1 MPLLRPVIPITG
13 SLPPTKRR
21 ETPTEDE
28 FGALTVPDVNRAV
41 YDSIVIR
48 SVSTKS
54 RPIVEK
60 VLADPSV
67 EVPAGTKAR
76 VIPPG
81 TLGSGVDHAD
91 TWSLVFVPDD
101 GRSPVHRI
109 LFDKDG
115 AIVGQI
121 GPYHRA

>member
-1 MPLLRPVIPITG
+1 M
-13 SLPPTKRR
+13 
-21 ETPTEDE
+21 
-28 FGALTVPDVNRAV
+28 VNRAV
-41 YDSIVIR
+41 YGSIVTR
-48 SVSTKS
+48 SDSAKS
-54 RPIVEK
+54 CPVVVK

-67 EVPAGTKAR
+67 EVPAGTQPR

-81 TLGSGVDHAD
+81 TLGSGVGHAQI
-91 TWSLVFVPDD
+91 WLNVLVSDD

-115 AIVGQI
+115 AIVGRV